1 MKINKM
7 PRLRGVCA
15 SACDPAVNENKN
27 ENESHFILSSA
38 KQKKKRK
45 KSTRSVS
52 KEESRAEGGE
62 HELTQDKVSG
72 DETCGE
78 VRL

>member
-15 SACDPAVNENKN
+15 SACDPAAN

-38 KQKKKRK
+38 KQKKKKERK
-45 KSTRSVS
+45 ARVRFQKKKAEL
-52 KEESRAEGGE
+52 KEESMN
-62 HELTQDKVSG
+62 
-72 DETCGE
+72 
-78 VRL
+78 

>member
-15 SACDPAVNENKN
+15 SACDPAEN

-45 KSTRSVS
+45 KSTRSAS

-72 DETCGE
+72 DKTCGE